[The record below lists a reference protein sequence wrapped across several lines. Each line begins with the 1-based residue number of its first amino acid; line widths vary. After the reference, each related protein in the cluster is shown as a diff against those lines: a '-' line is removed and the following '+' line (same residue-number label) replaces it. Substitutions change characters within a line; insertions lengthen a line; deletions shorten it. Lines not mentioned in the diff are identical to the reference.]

1 MVYEIVLKGYCVSQD
16 FAVPLHRRKIIRK
29 DYRQLKETET
39 YENKDDETNVDANVL
54 LLQQHAYDAL
64 CTKGR

>member
-1 MVYEIVLKGYCVSQD
+1 VSQD

-29 DYRQLKETET
+29 DYRQLKETGN

-54 LLQQHAYDAL
+54 LLQ
-64 CTKGR
+64 